1 MLGEESSRSFYL
13 FFPESPSSFL
23 HSREG
28 EMVSIQPDLLQLEG
42 EWRGLRDSD
51 LSESGSFDVPVS

>member
-1 MLGEESSRSFYL
+1 
-13 FFPESPSSFL
+13 
-23 HSREG
+23 
-28 EMVSIQPDLLQLEG
+28 MVSIQPDLLQLEG